1 MASTHF
7 LDEKDQN
14 MTHARIEHVN
24 LTVSNPEQTTEILI
38 DLFGWHIR
46 WQGPIASGGH
56 TIHVGSETHYLAVYA
71 TADSNGCH
79 LAFEKGQPLNH
90 VGILVDDLDSVEHKV
105 IARGLTPFSHGD
117 YDPGRRFYFF
127 DSDGI
132 EFEVI
137 SYSHVEGLER

>member
-1 MASTHF
+1 
-7 LDEKDQN
+7 
-14 MTHARIEHVN
+14 MTHAIIEHVN
-24 LTVSNPEQTTEILI
+24 LTVSNPEQTADMLA

-46 WQGPIASGGH
+46 WRGPAALGGH

-71 TADSNGCH
+71 SADSDGRR

-90 VGILVDDLDSVEHKV
+90 VGILVDDLDSVERKV
-105 IARGLTPFSHGD
+105 IARGLTPFSHGN

-137 SYSHVEGLER
+137 SYCHLEGLKR

>member
-1 MASTHF
+1 VASTHF
-7 LDEKDQN
+7 LDEKDQH
-14 MTHARIEHVN
+14 MTHAIIEHVN
-24 LTVSNPEQTTEILI
+24 LTVSNPEQTAEMLI

-46 WQGPIASGGH
+46 WRGAAALGGH
-56 TIHVGSETHYLAVYA
+56 TIHVGSEAHYLAVYSA
-71 TADSNGCH
+71 ADSDDRP
-79 LAFEKGQPLNH
+79 LAFKKGKPLNH
-90 VGILVDDLDSVEHKV
+90 VGILVDDLDSVERKV

-137 SYSHVEGLER
+137 SYGHVEG

>member
-1 MASTHF
+1 
-7 LDEKDQN
+7 
-14 MTHARIEHVN
+14 MTHAIIEHVN
-24 LTVSNPEQTTEILI
+24 LTVSNPDKTAEMLI

-46 WQGPIASGGH
+46 WRGPAALGGQ
-56 TIHVGSETHYLAVYA
+56 TIHVGNETHYLAVYA
-71 TADSNGCH
+71 TADSDGRP
-79 LAFEKGQPLNH
+79 LAFQKGQPLNH
-90 VGILVDDLDSVEHKV
+90 VGILVNDLDSVERKV

-137 SYSHVEGLER
+137 SYSPFEGLER